1 MKKFFSIEKE
11 SYCFEIA
18 DLLSIITLLNVTFVL
33 CGFWWAPFLGLLNYF
48 ISIILNIK
56 NKTHINTY
64 IIQISLIILNCYF
77 LTL

>member
-11 SYCFEIA
+11 SYCFEMA

-33 CGFWWAPFLGLLNYF
+33 CGFWWPPFLGLLNCF
-48 ISIILNIK
+48 ISIVLNVK
-56 NKTHINTY
+56 SKAHVNAY
-64 IIQISLIILNCYF
+64 IIQISLIVLNCYF